1 MQGISIIVVII
12 SIILTAFPSIAV
24 AGKLLLWGMVF
35 IQIFRQQFS
44 DTEWKFNTSNIY
56 LIFLLLAWMLIRAQN
71 VFGLQNFMM
80 FALLMFCYISSF
92 KFKTI
97 SRIWLN
103 IIFVF
108 VVVCSLVFQVIGE
121 NYINGNIGAL
131 ITLILSA
138 LMYIYFPKRR
148 VSIIILA
155 LITIIMYGSRSVIL
169 SFGLSLM
176 VIFCVTRLKIKL
188 GFIMAAL
195 TITIGATIYTYWDL
209 MMSADFNAMIFEKTG
224 KNFQSGRNLIW
235 GAIFDYMKG
244 VIDYCCQD
252 KKVYDEIS
260 NQRLVS
266 GVNCDGENAFAEFLA
281 TKKSY
286 KKTDGMNFYQYVQS
300 FSPEEN
306 ITPQKAHEVALEF
319 AERAWTGYEVLV
331 ATHCDV
337 QHTHSHF
344 VINSVSFENGKKLR
358 QNPNTLNP
366 LRALSDEICRQHNL
380 STLESYSKNGIK
392 ISTREY
398 RTAVKGQSWKFKLM
412 NDIDKAMNISGS
424 KEDFI
429 NAMSIMGYSVTWTD
443 DRKYITY
450 QCPNKMKCRDIK
462 LHNEKYLKGS
472 MENEFRYRQE
482 QYFRKSQT
490 EEQQLTD
497 GDRTTIGRKM
507 DHSQ

>member
-1 MQGISIIVVII
+1 MATVTYIRESKQSIS
-12 SIILTAFPSIAV
+12 A
-24 AGKLLLWGMVF
+24 
-35 IQIFRQQFS
+35 
-44 DTEWKFNTSNIY
+44 
-56 LIFLLLAWMLIRAQN
+56 
-71 VFGLQNFMM
+71 
-80 FALLMFCYISSF
+80 
-92 KFKTI
+92 
-97 SRIWLN
+97 
-103 IIFVF
+103 
-108 VVVCSLVFQVIGE
+108 
-121 NYINGNIGAL
+121 
-131 ITLILSA
+131 
-138 LMYIYFPKRR
+138 
-148 VSIIILA
+148 
-155 LITIIMYGSRSVIL
+155 
-169 SFGLSLM
+169 
-176 VIFCVTRLKIKL
+176 
-188 GFIMAAL
+188 
-195 TITIGATIYTYWDL
+195 
-209 MMSADFNAMIFEKTG
+209 
-224 KNFQSGRNLIW
+224 
-235 GAIFDYMKG
+235 MKG

-266 GVNCDGENAFAEFLA
+266 GINCDGENTFLEFLA

-306 ITPQKAHEVALEF
+306 ITQQQAHEIALEF
-319 AERAWTGYEVLV
+319 AEKAWTGYEILV
-331 ATHCDV
+331 ATHCDA
-337 QHTHSHF
+337 QHIHSHF

-358 QNPNTLNP
+358 QNPNTLNS

-380 STLESYSKNGIK
+380 STLEPYRKDGMK

-429 NAMSIMGYSVTWTD
+429 SAMSIMGYSVTWTD

-482 QYFRKSQT
+482 QYFGKPQA
-490 EEQQLTD
+490 EEQQFTD
-497 GDRTTIGRKM
+497 SDRTTFGRNESDFDSVTGQGGRTESVENRNNLSAGAVQPNFKHSEYRTDDRLSETDFRNRTGVYGNKLEELSDGTKENFGTDAERNQVGSVADDRIYPTGWEESRRVFEQYLAKRSGVGIGNSLTSEEVNSSDNLKM
-507 DHSQ
+507 DSNNRAILGGVNSLAESLSRIIDDESEDEEERRKRIESEQNGSDIGTLLGIATGLVAGAISKDDNNYDEELDDSPTMQM

>member
-1 MQGISIIVVII
+1 MATVTYIRESKQSIS
-12 SIILTAFPSIAV
+12 A
-24 AGKLLLWGMVF
+24 
-35 IQIFRQQFS
+35 
-44 DTEWKFNTSNIY
+44 
-56 LIFLLLAWMLIRAQN
+56 
-71 VFGLQNFMM
+71 
-80 FALLMFCYISSF
+80 
-92 KFKTI
+92 
-97 SRIWLN
+97 
-103 IIFVF
+103 
-108 VVVCSLVFQVIGE
+108 
-121 NYINGNIGAL
+121 
-131 ITLILSA
+131 
-138 LMYIYFPKRR
+138 
-148 VSIIILA
+148 
-155 LITIIMYGSRSVIL
+155 
-169 SFGLSLM
+169 
-176 VIFCVTRLKIKL
+176 
-188 GFIMAAL
+188 
-195 TITIGATIYTYWDL
+195 
-209 MMSADFNAMIFEKTG
+209 
-224 KNFQSGRNLIW
+224 
-235 GAIFDYMKG
+235 MKG
-244 VIDYCCQD
+244 VINYCCQS

-266 GVNCDGENAFAEFLA
+266 GINCDGENAFKEFMA

-286 KKTDGMNFYQYVQS
+286 GKTDGMNFYQYVQS

-331 ATHCDV
+331 ATHCDA
-337 QHTHSHF
+337 QHIHSHF

-358 QNPNTLNP
+358 QNPNTLKS

-380 STLESYSKNGIK
+380 STLEPYSKDDMK

-482 QYFRKSQT
+482 QYFGKSQT
-490 EEQQLTD
+490 EEQQLTY
-497 GDRTTIGRKM
+497 GDRTTIGRNESNFDSVTGQGGRTHPVENGNNISAGAIQYDFKNLNGRPDGGISGEDSGNQQRQYENNLTELSDGAEENFATESKRNQVGAIEDDRIYRTGWEGSRRVFEQYLAARSGVGIINSITSEEVNSANNHKM
-507 DHSQ
+507 DSDNRTILGGVNSLAESLSRIIDDESEDEEERRKRIVAEQNGSDIGTLLGLTAGLIAGAISKEENIEYEDEDFNMSL

>member
-1 MQGISIIVVII
+1 MATVTYIRESKQSIS
-12 SIILTAFPSIAV
+12 A
-24 AGKLLLWGMVF
+24 
-35 IQIFRQQFS
+35 
-44 DTEWKFNTSNIY
+44 
-56 LIFLLLAWMLIRAQN
+56 
-71 VFGLQNFMM
+71 
-80 FALLMFCYISSF
+80 
-92 KFKTI
+92 
-97 SRIWLN
+97 
-103 IIFVF
+103 
-108 VVVCSLVFQVIGE
+108 
-121 NYINGNIGAL
+121 
-131 ITLILSA
+131 
-138 LMYIYFPKRR
+138 
-148 VSIIILA
+148 
-155 LITIIMYGSRSVIL
+155 
-169 SFGLSLM
+169 
-176 VIFCVTRLKIKL
+176 
-188 GFIMAAL
+188 
-195 TITIGATIYTYWDL
+195 
-209 MMSADFNAMIFEKTG
+209 
-224 KNFQSGRNLIW
+224 
-235 GAIFDYMKG
+235 MKG

-266 GVNCDGENAFAEFLA
+266 GINCDGENAFKEFMA

-286 KKTDGMNFYQYVQS
+286 GKTDGMNFYQYVQS

-331 ATHCDV
+331 ATHCDA
-337 QHTHSHF
+337 QHIHSHF

-358 QNPNTLNP
+358 QNPNTLKS

-380 STLESYSKNGIK
+380 STLEPYSKDGMK

-482 QYFRKSQT
+482 QYFGKSQT

-497 GDRTTIGRKM
+497 GDRTTIGRNESNFDSVTGQGRRTHPAENGNNISAGAVQPNFKHSKYRTDDRLSETDFRNRTGVYGNKLEELSDGAEENFGTDSERNKVSAVADDKIYRTGWEDSRRIFEQHLAERSTTGVSDIRNGEEVNSSDNLKM
-507 DHSQ
+507 DSNNHTILGSINSLAESLSRIIDDESEDEEERRKRIAAEQNGSDIGTAIGLVAGIFAGAISKEENIEYEDEETGFNLNM